1 MHIVSII
8 FILTIPLLCPALVL
22 GVFIPTGLVVVV
34 IVVVVVVVVFVV
46 FVVFVGGG
54 GGASTACLHS
64 KDQVGRLVCAYITF
78 GQ

>member
-8 FILTIPLLCPALVL
+8 FILAIPLLCPALAL
-22 GVFIPTGLVVVV
+22 GVFIHTSLVV
-34 IVVVVVVVVFVV
+34 IVVV
-46 FVVFVGGG
+46 VGGG
-54 GGASTACLHS
+54 GGASFTCPHS

>member
-1 MHIVSII
+1 MIMTRLSLIESQPKKVII
-8 FILTIPLLCPALVL
+8 
-22 GVFIPTGLVVVV
+22 
-34 IVVVVVVVVFVV
+34 VVVVVVFVV
-46 FVVFVGGG
+46 FVVFVEGG